1 VLTAITRKVGPS
13 LCECELTHMAR
24 TPIDLDR
31 AAEQH
36 LKYERTLAGLGCD
49 VVSLPAESDLPDSV
63 FVEDTAVVLGNLAV
77 ITRPGAESRR
87 AETASVAN
95 ALAPYRELVSIEEP
109 GTLDGGDVLTVGAR
123 VYVGLSGRSN
133 EAGARQLRA
142 HLMPRG
148 YMVEAVP
155 VRNCLHLKSAAT
167 FVSACLILVNP
178 DFVDVTAFRDMNF
191 VHVDPSEPLAA
202 NALRVGGDVVFP
214 EAYPRTLEKLLA
226 RHVRVTLVDV
236 SELAKAE
243 GGVTC
248 CSLVFRTA
256 KR

>member
-1 VLTAITRKVGPS
+1 MLTAITRKVSPS
-13 LCECELTHMAR
+13 LAKCELSHLAR
-24 TPIDLDR
+24 EPIDVDL

-36 LKYERTLAGLGCD
+36 AGYEKALTSLGCD
-49 VVSLPAESDLPDSV
+49 VVSLPAEPDLPDSV
-63 FVEDTAVVLGNLAV
+63 FIEDTAVVLGTLAV

-95 ALAPYRELVSIEEP
+95 ALAPHRELVSIEEP
-109 GTLDGGDVLTVGAR
+109 GRLDGGDVLTVGAR
-123 VYVGLSGRSN
+123 VYVGLSGRTN

-155 VRNCLHLKSAAT
+155 LRNCLHLKSAAT
-167 FVSACLILVNP
+167 LVSACLVLVNP
-178 DFVDVTAFRDMNF
+178 DFVDATAFRDMNF

-214 EAYPRTLEKLLA
+214 KAYPRTLERLLA
-226 RHVRVTLVDV
+226 RHIRVTPVDV

-248 CSLVFRTA
+248 CSLILRTLG
-256 KR
+256 R